1 MKFQE
6 NDDDG
11 GWGYNWKPILNK
23 LKKELKPVQRHEE
36 DSRFLFK
43 SQLLK
48 LGNQILFR
56 TRKTS
61 LESNLITTLI
71 KHLYSPSLIGIITDD
86 MQSTKL
92 FPGFGAH
99 SNIFFHLAQLK
110 TLHQRMEA
118 GMVFSA
124 SVV

>member
-6 NDDDG
+6 HDDDG

-56 TRKTS
+56 TRKW
-61 LESNLITTLI
+61 
-71 KHLYSPSLIGIITDD
+71 
-86 MQSTKL
+86 
-92 FPGFGAH
+92 
-99 SNIFFHLAQLK
+99 FHTAVDSHFK
-110 TLHQRMEA
+110 R
-118 GMVFSA
+118 
-124 SVV
+124 